1 MKLKVYKLDG
11 TESGETVDL
20 PGEVFELETP
30 NEHLVYQAVRTYLS
44 NQRQGTH
51 KSKERSEVS
60 GGGKK
65 PFRQKGTGNA
75 RRGTSRSPVMVGG
88 GTIFGPKP
96 HTYKLKIPKKAA
108 RVARK
113 SALSLKAK
121 GNEIMVVEDFTFE
134 SPKTKDLFNILKS
147 LKLHETK
154 TLLLLG
160 GKNDNVY
167 KSGRNIEKLNV
178 KISDKAATYD
188 LLDNKMILMQKSAVE
203 SLCRNLTN
211 QSAEEGE

>member
-1 MKLKVYKLDG
+1 MELKVYKLDG
-11 TESGETVDL
+11 TESGETVTL
-20 PGEVFELETP
+20 PGEVFELESP
-30 NEHLVYQAVRTYLS
+30 NEHLIYHAVRTYLS

-51 KSKERSEVS
+51 KTKERSEVS

-75 RRGTSRSPVMVGG
+75 RRGTSRSPLMSGG

-96 HTYKLKIPKKAA
+96 HTYKLKFPKKVS
-108 RVARK
+108 RIARK
-113 SALSLKAK
+113 SALSIKAK
-121 GNEIMVVEDFTFE
+121 ENQIMIVEDFSFE

-160 GKNDNVY
+160 GKNENVY

-178 KISDKAATYD
+178 RISDKAATYE
-188 LLDNKMILMQKSAVE
+188 LLDNKMILLQKSAIE
-203 SLCRNLTN
+203 PLCKSLINN
-211 QSAEEGE
+211 AN